1 MIGLIQFILML
12 NAAAQQETEPPGE
25 DILMG
30 DEEILWGDEEITFG
44 D

>member
-1 MIGLIQFILML
+1 MGLIQFISLL
-12 NAAAQQETEPPGE
+12 NTLLQEEPNPNPG

-30 DEEILWGDEEITFG
+30 DEEILWGDEEITFE